1 MIFHQNLSERTE
13 QRRGTIAD
21 STLGQLHSSRLI
33 FKYFLSKYLLF
44 HVSNKSQ
51 LSVKQKENWCWHYLE
66 KQPRWRKN
74 WTWTWNIGWRGKQI
88 FRSLFKSLKLV
99 FWAWF
104 TWTEK
109 KETAGYYVSTAS
121 TFQHKLVS
129 KISQI
134 IFNRNLETCHNIA
147 ALEYF
152 QGLWIW

>member
-1 MIFHQNLSERTE
+1 MIFHQNLSERAE
-13 QRRGTIAD
+13 ERNNCWFWSW
-21 STLGQLHSSRLI
+21 STALQQIDFQIFFVEISS
-33 FKYFLSKYLLF
+33 FSC
-44 HVSNKSQ
+44 
-51 LSVKQKENWCWHYLE
+51 VKQITVKCETKRKLVLALSGETAALE
-66 KQPRWRKN
+66 KN

-99 FWAWF
+99 FWPWF
-104 TWTEK
+104 TWTER